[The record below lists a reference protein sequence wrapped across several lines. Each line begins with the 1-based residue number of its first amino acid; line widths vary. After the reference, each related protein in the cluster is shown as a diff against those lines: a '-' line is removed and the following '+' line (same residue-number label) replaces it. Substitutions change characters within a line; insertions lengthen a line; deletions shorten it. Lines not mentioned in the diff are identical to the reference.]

1 MNPDSIPQ
9 ISLGTAAL
17 IIFGVCAGYVLL
29 RGMTRMLIGTLV
41 LCASGWIG
49 FLTWQHAPA
58 QSIAWTGEINKS
70 ITLGLPLAVFILSFI
85 SIRFLAKC
93 LVRPFG
99 KPEIEQRPTS
109 LITRVLRL
117 PLALIPAGLL
127 WLVGAIIIHH
137 MGAIAEIQASAEN
150 KHGDGESM
158 VSGYTSRLK
167 KSIQDALPEYLLG
180 ILDPMA
186 EPSRLNLAKLIAT
199 RPLDSQEP
207 VIDPITGSP
216 IPRAIIVDD
225 PELQNLARDGDFGTL
240 LRHPLLTKALE
251 DPQLK
256 ALLKNLN
263 L

>member
-17 IIFGVCAGYVLL
+17 IIFAVCAGYVLI

-41 LCASGWIG
+41 LCASGWLG

-58 QSIAWTGEINKS
+58 QSIAWAGKIIAP
-70 ITLGLPLAVFILSFI
+70 ITIGLPVAVFILSFI
-85 SIRFLAKC
+85 AMRFLAKC

-99 KPEIEQRPTS
+99 KAEIDKLPTPF
-109 LITRVLRL
+109 ITRVLRL

-127 WLVGAIIIHH
+127 WLVGAIIVHH
-137 MGAIAEIQASAEN
+137 AGAIAEIQASAEN
-150 KHGDGESM
+150 KHGDGESITA
-158 VSGYTSRLK
+158 GYTSRLK
-167 KSIQDALPEYLLG
+167 KSVQDALPASWLG
-180 ILDPMA
+180 MLDPMA

-199 RPLDSQEP
+199 RPANSREP
-207 VIDPITGSP
+207 VMDPVTGRP
-216 IPRAIIVDD
+216 IPRAVIVDD

-256 ALLKNLN
+256 HLLKDLN